1 MQSFFFSTIYIIKT
15 KVGILGFSLR
25 YLNKLFFVCR
35 RLIVEYN
42 GAPSAYTHTISVK
55 AIEPTKVKYAT
66 VMVAYPSAPPHKNT
80 IIKGMIKALNR
91 TVGNPIRIK
100 R

>member
-1 MQSFFFSTIYIIKT
+1 M
-15 KVGILGFSLR
+15 R
-25 YLNKLFFVCR
+25 YLNKLFFICR
-35 RLIVEYN
+35 RLTVEYN

-66 VMVAYPSAPPHKNT
+66 VAVVNPSAPPHKNT

-91 TVGNPIRIK
+91 TVGSPTRIK